1 MWFRNARLYRF
12 TKPLTLSPEELEEKL
27 APAAFKPC
35 GPNEPLRL
43 GWAAPLGRQGEQL
56 VHSANGYHMICLRKE
71 EKLLPAAVIKEA
83 VAERVEMIEAE
94 QGRRVRRKE
103 KDEIREQLTLEMLP
117 RAFSRSRHC
126 FAYLAPGD
134 GWLIVDAA
142 SAKQAEEL
150 TSHLRKT
157 LGSLPVRPP
166 AVEQSPA
173 FTMTGWLQDSIAPP
187 TGLVPGMECELRD
200 PGEEG
205 GVVRCRG
212 LDLQSEEVLTH
223 LGSGMQ
229 VVRLALDWQESLS
242 FVLDEELALRRLKF
256 GDTLREQLDDIDSD
270 DAAAKFD
277 AAFSLMA
284 LELSRLLP
292 ILLEAFGGEDR
303 SAIVEES

>member
-1 MWFRNARLYRF
+1 MWFRNARLFRF
-12 TKPLTLSPEELEEKL
+12 TKPVDLTPEVLEEKL
-27 APAAFKPC
+27 ADAAFQPC
-35 GPNEPLRL
+35 GPHDTMRL
-43 GWAAPLGRQGEQL
+43 GWVSPLGRQGEQY

-71 EKLLPAAVIKEA
+71 DKLLPAAVVKEA

-94 QGRRVRRKE
+94 QARKVRRKE
-103 KDEIREQLTLEMLP
+103 RDEIREQLTLEMLP
-117 RAFSRSRHC
+117 QAFSRSRHC
-126 FAYLAPGD
+126 YAYLAPQD

-173 FTMTGWLQDSIAPP
+173 FTMTGWLQGQIATP
-187 TGLVPGMECELRD
+187 TGLVAGMECELRD

-223 LGSGMQ
+223 LASGMQ

-256 GDTLREQLDDIDSD
+256 GDTLRDQLDDIDND
-270 DAAAKFD
+270 DALARFD

-292 ILLEAFGGEDR
+292 ALLEAFGGEDR
-303 SAIVEES
+303 SAIVE